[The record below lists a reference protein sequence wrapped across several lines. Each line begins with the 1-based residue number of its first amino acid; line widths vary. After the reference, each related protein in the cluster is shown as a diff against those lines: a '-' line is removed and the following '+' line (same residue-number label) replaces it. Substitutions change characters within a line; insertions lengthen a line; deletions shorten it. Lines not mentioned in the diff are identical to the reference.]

1 MERTL
6 FRRKT
11 ISLREAGF
19 IGYWQNKDQSPSVLI
34 DINNFLCQFRLVSH
48 LSVIYTNIFSLSKG
62 ITIITNQYFS
72 VSENSQ
78 VLILRF
84 CLRLLNSNLDSD
96 CFPLL
101 LCNQYP
107 LVFISFV
114 YLKYCRYSH
123 FLPLSCPHL
132 FSHQFIVLKE
142 IDIYIFFSKYHHEQY
157 SKENK
162 MHSVQCDLC
171 FLIKSKSYTVQKF

>member
-132 FSHQFIVLKE
+132 FSHHLLRRNCLIESRRLQMHTSVICH
-142 IDIYIFFSKYHHEQY
+142 IYIAL
-157 SKENK
+157 
-162 MHSVQCDLC
+162 SVRHPELSSPCEISCPDHP
-171 FLIKSKSYTVQKF
+171 